1 MRKVYK
7 VFSAKYIMVTKTAQ
21 KKAREEEDKDCLYDI
36 VVYGEDI
43 ISNDFKLFCMRKENK
58 VHLKSFVDVLRDYE
72 KYKRTT
78 EKLRDYEKYARL
90 ENE

>member
-1 MRKVYK
+1 
-7 VFSAKYIMVTKTAQ
+7 MVTKKAKQ
-21 KKAREEEDKDCLYDI
+21 KEGREEDKDSVYDI

-72 KYKRTT
+72 KYKRWLYDD
-78 EKLRDYEKYARL
+78 E
-90 ENE
+90 